1 MYSQTLF
8 VLLARFSTGFFL
20 LFFKH
25 LHRKHVQA
33 TWKRWC
39 MNVEKTVREEF
50 VVEDANGADRM
61 DTGREQRV

>member
-1 MYSQTLF
+1 MHSQTLF

-25 LHRKHVQA
+25 LHRKARASDVE
-33 TWKRWC
+33 KWC